1 MKIKNPIVRG
11 FYPDPSVC
19 AANGKYYMV
28 CSSFEYFP
36 GVPLFESEDLVN
48 WKQIGH
54 CLTRPSQVELSG
66 VRSSGG
72 VFAPTIRYH
81 EGTFY
86 MVTNN
91 NSYNKNFYIKTEDI
105 YGEWSDPFVVD
116 QEGID
121 PSLYFEDG
129 KVYFTSNGSDAEGRG
144 CILQCEIDIETGER
158 LTESRPIWHGSGGR
172 YLESPH
178 LYKFGEWYYIMV
190 AEGGTE
196 YGHMVTYAKGKTPYG
211 PFESYP
217 FNPVLTNRNLGGNQN
232 SIQGIGHGD
241 LISDDKGRTFMVTL
255 GFRQQ
260 GMWMPFHQ
268 LGREVFL
275 APVYWQE
282 DGWFTAGINGTVDA
296 EMEMD
301 IDAAPQ
307 QEGCYDVSFESLGED
322 SPRWCHLREYEP
334 ENYQFIKDENGVVT
348 GVKLCGNAHTL
359 EETECPTF
367 LGVRQ
372 SEFHTTL
379 SVNVSSE
386 ADEAGITYYLC
397 EDHHYDLVVRN
408 RPVHRGRSDAE
419 YWYFEDSDSL
429 REVFLRLCCGDVK
442 QKVNCFRIPIQQKEV
457 PLEIVSTPEEYFFYA
472 IINGEKVCM
481 GKARSKYLTSEVAGG
496 FTGVVMGMYAMNY
509 IDERKWAQFSNL
521 NWVQKHENE

>member
-1 MKIKNPIVRG
+1 MKIKNPVLRG

-19 AANGKYYMV
+19 VANGKYYMA

-36 GVPLFESEDLVN
+36 GVPIFESDDLVN

-54 CLTRPSQVELSG
+54 CLTRPSQVELAK

-72 VFAPTIRYH
+72 VFAPTIRFH

-91 NSYNKNFYIKTEDI
+91 NSYNKNFYVKTNDI
-105 YGEWSDPFVVD
+105 YGEWSDPYVVD

-121 PSLYFEDG
+121 PSLFFEDG

-178 LYKFGEWYYIMV
+178 LYRFGDWYYIMV

-211 PFESYP
+211 PFEGYP
-217 FNPVLTNRNLGGNQN
+217 QNPVLSNRNLGGNQ
-232 SIQGIGHGD
+232 SQVQGIGHGD
-241 LISDDKGRTFMVTL
+241 LVQDAKGRTFMLTL

-268 LGREVFL
+268 LGREVFIT
-275 APVYWQE
+275 PVYWQE
-282 DGWFTAGINGTVDA
+282 DGWFIAGEYGTTQEV
-296 EMEMD
+296 MEID

-307 QEGCYDVSFESLGED
+307 KEGTYDVSFETMGADAL
-322 SPRWCHLREYEP
+322 RWCHLREYHP
-334 ENYQFIKDENGVVT
+334 KNYKWTEEGVC
-348 GVKLCGNAHTL
+348 LRGNTHTL

-372 SEFHTTL
+372 SEFSTEL
-379 SVNVSSE
+379 SVEVAGG
-386 ADEAGITYYLC
+386 ADEAGVTYYLC
-397 EDHHYDLVVRN
+397 EDHHYDLVVRTADASN
-408 RPVHRGRSDAE
+408 NAANEKKRSAV
-419 YWYFEDSDSL
+419 L
-429 REVFLRLCCGDVK
+429 HLCCGDLKMDVKEIEIPEK
-442 QKVNCFRIPIQQKEV
+442 QKSVRLDIT
-457 PLEIVSTPEEYFFYA
+457 STPEEYYFYA
-472 IINGEKVCM
+472 TIAGEKVYM

-496 FTGVVMGMYAMNY
+496 FTGVVMGMYAINHQ
-509 IDERKWAQFSNL
+509 DEDKWAQFTNL
-521 NWVQKHENE
+521 NWVQRNN